1 MTVDQRR
8 AERYLMQIRN
18 ADREITD
25 IILRIDYLRY
35 KASGTGAIRY
45 DKDNV
50 QTSPEDMVCD
60 ALTEAVYLESK
71 LSDRNK
77 ELMRMRFDTE
87 KIIALWNDNRAKF
100 ISAYYL
106 KRGSMTDAAKI
117 CHCSSRHIYRVKLD
131 ALDAF
136 STYCAFSKNNT

>member
-1 MTVDQRR
+1 MTEGQRK
-8 AERYLMQIRN
+8 ADKYLMQIRN

-60 ALTEAVYLESK
+60 ALTEAVDLESR
-71 LSDRNK
+71 LSERNK
-77 ELMRMRFDTE
+77 ELIRMRFNTE
-87 KIIALWNDNRAKF
+87 TIIALWNDNKAKF
-100 ISAYYL
+100 ISTYYL
-106 KRGSMTDAAKI
+106 KRGSMMDAARVCK
-117 CHCSSRHIYRVKLD
+117 CSPRHIYRVKLE
-131 ALDAF
+131 ALTAF
-136 STYCAFSKNNT
+136 STYCIISKNNT